1 MIFLLL
7 KSICFFRLK
16 KKDPRSPKIQFKLKG
31 RWFLSS
37 NAPEINI
44 RQTRLMD
51 GSKAKL
57 PFGCKTRNIS
67 SRHCFNRIVN
77 ILIHCSIRGIAC
89 LFNTPATVIITT
101 ASSANNTIHR
111 HIASI
116 ASTHSLV
123 PWHDNTAL
131 PSCIEIFASYITRK
145 HSIWQFSTTIID
157 FTFHS
162 SSLNKSRNSCGLHNQ
177 EYMPQWNKNS
187 IKYCQKT
194 IRSSLAW
201 PVHEMF
207 GIWLMR
213 LAMTPL
219 PNPLLTAG

>member
-1 MIFLLL
+1 M
-7 KSICFFRLK
+7 
-16 KKDPRSPKIQFKLKG
+16 
-31 RWFLSS
+31 

-101 ASSANNTIHR
+101 ASSANNTIYR

-123 PWHDNTAL
+123 PWHDNTPL

-162 SSLNKSRNSCGLHNQ
+162 SSLTNLETPAAYTTRNTCPSGIKIQSNTAKKLFDLVYPGPFMRCSAYDWCDWQWRPFQTLYWPLARCMSWKS
-177 EYMPQWNKNS
+177 W
-187 IKYCQKT
+187 
-194 IRSSLAW
+194 
-201 PVHEMF
+201 
-207 GIWLMR
+207 
-213 LAMTPL
+213 
-219 PNPLLTAG
+219 